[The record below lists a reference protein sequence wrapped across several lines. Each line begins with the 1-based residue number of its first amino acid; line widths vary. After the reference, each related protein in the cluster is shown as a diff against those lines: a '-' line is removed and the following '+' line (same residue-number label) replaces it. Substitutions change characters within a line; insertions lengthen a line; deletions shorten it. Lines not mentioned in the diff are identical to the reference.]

1 MTRPKA
7 GNMPARRP
15 IPDAALDE
23 PTAAN
28 LVAELEAQA
37 RALSQA
43 NRELADREA
52 RLRALFDAEP
62 DGVALVARDGSFLDL
77 NHTGLRLL
85 EADDFARLTGLRFES
100 FATDPE
106 RTACRSLAGNVLR
119 GHPVTRELE
128 IVGLRG
134 TRRWIEAHAT
144 PLLGEDGLVAAF
156 VCVARDVTARKASEA
171 ALRDSE
177 ARLRGIF
184 DSPMVG
190 IVFWDSTGGIIDAN
204 DAFLQ
209 VVGYRREDVAAG
221 RVSWIDITPDEFREL
236 DQRNLETLAR
246 TGVLAPFEKAFIRRD
261 GTRVPVV
268 IGAAMLDPVAR
279 TGVAFIQ
286 DHTARKRA
294 EEQLRESEERFR
306 NLAENSPYI
315 LWVTDP
321 DGMCTYVNQTWYDF
335 SGQPPDG
342 GLGAGF
348 FTALHPED
356 AAAGEQA
363 YRDTVRRR
371 ARWEHEYRVRRRDGV
386 YRTMH
391 DVGSPRFGP
400 NGEFLGYVGI
410 LQDIQDRKDAETARQ
425 RLEAPLRQAQK
436 MEALGTLAGG
446 VAHDF
451 NNILGTI
458 IGNVELAREDL
469 DPEHPAQESLSEVAK
484 ASARARDLVQQ
495 ILTFSRRT
503 PDERRVTALRDVV
516 QESVRLLRATLPAGV
531 EIVAEI
537 EAGVPCV
544 LADRSRIHQVLM
556 NLCTNAWQA
565 IDGLGRITVSLASV
579 RITDEPLVPPVAG
592 LAPGP
597 YACLMVADTGRG
609 IDAAIADRIFDP
621 FFTTKAPGEGTGL
634 GLSVVDGIVKSHD
647 GAITVD
653 STAGDGATFRI
664 FLPAVDGAVAPA
676 DAAPAAAPRGRGQR
690 ILYVDDEAALV
701 QLATRLLGRL
711 GYEVE
716 GFTRPADA
724 LIAFAADPARY
735 DMVISDMNMPTAS
748 GLSVAADVLRI
759 RPNVPVALI
768 SGFVTE
774 ELTERA
780 EALGVRGV
788 IYKPNLTRD
797 LGATIA
803 RLLG

>member
-1 MTRPKA
+1 M
-7 GNMPARRP
+7 
-15 IPDAALDE
+15 
-23 PTAAN
+23 
-28 LVAELEAQA
+28 
-37 RALSQA
+37 
-43 NRELADREA
+43 
-52 RLRALFDAEP
+52 
-62 DGVALVARDGSFLDL
+62 
-77 NHTGLRLL
+77 
-85 EADDFARLTGLRFES
+85 
-100 FATDPE
+100 
-106 RTACRSLAGNVLR
+106 
-119 GHPVTRELE
+119 
-128 IVGLRG
+128 
-134 TRRWIEAHAT
+134 
-144 PLLGEDGLVAAF
+144 
-156 VCVARDVTARKASEA
+156 
-171 ALRDSE
+171 
-177 ARLRGIF
+177 
-184 DSPMVG
+184 
-190 IVFWDSTGGIIDAN
+190 
-204 DAFLQ
+204 
-209 VVGYRREDVAAG
+209 
-221 RVSWIDITPDEFREL
+221 
-236 DQRNLETLAR
+236 
-246 TGVLAPFEKAFIRRD
+246 
-261 GTRVPVV
+261 
-268 IGAAMLDPVAR
+268 
-279 TGVAFIQ
+279 
-286 DHTARKRA
+286 
-294 EEQLRESEERFR
+294 
-306 NLAENSPYI
+306 
-315 LWVTDP
+315 
-321 DGMCTYVNQTWYDF
+321 
-335 SGQPPDG
+335 
-342 GLGAGF
+342 
-348 FTALHPED
+348 
-356 AAAGEQA
+356 
-363 YRDTVRRR
+363 
-371 ARWEHEYRVRRRDGV
+371 
-386 YRTMH
+386 
-391 DVGSPRFGP
+391 
-400 NGEFLGYVGI
+400 
-410 LQDIQDRKDAETARQ
+410 
-425 RLEAPLRQAQK
+425 
-436 MEALGTLAGG
+436 
-446 VAHDF
+446 
-451 NNILGTI
+451 
-458 IGNVELAREDL
+458 
-469 DPEHPAQESLSEVAK
+469 
-484 ASARARDLVQQ
+484 QQ

-565 IDGLGRITVSLASV
+565 IDGVGRITVSLASV

-664 FLPAVDGAVAPA
+664 FLPAVEGAVAPA